1 MSFFLNAFSLLPR
14 LETPRLVLREM
25 KMRDAQDL
33 YEYCCDPMVS
43 RHVLWD
49 TYTSPS
55 QARMHIRHVRSQ
67 YRQGFPGTFA
77 VELKETGKVIGTIGF
92 MWINPEHRSCE
103 VGYSLNRRYWNRGY
117 TTEALKRLL
126 EYAFHDLHLNRAE
139 AQFEVDNPA
148 SGRVMEKAGM
158 HYEGTLRQ
166 RLKNKGRFV
175 DVKLYAILSKQF
187 SISKEE
193 TNHAAL

>member
-1 MSFFLNAFSLLPR
+1 MCLFSAFSLLPR
-14 LETPRLVLREM
+14 LETDRLVLREL
-25 KMRDAQDL
+25 RHTDARDL
-33 YEYCCDPMVS
+33 YEYCSDPLVS

-49 TYTSPS
+49 TYTSVAD
-55 QARMHIRHVRSQ
+55 ARMYIRTVRRQ

-77 VELKETGKVIGTIGF
+77 VELRDSGKVIGTIGF

-103 VGYSLNRRYWNRGY
+103 VGYSLNRRYWNKGY

-126 EYAFHDLHLNRAE
+126 AYAFDELHLNRAE
-139 AQFEVDNPA
+139 AQFETGNPA
-148 SGRVMEKAGM
+148 SGRVMEKSGM

-175 DVKLYAILSKQF
+175 DVKIYAMLKKDFHS
-187 SISKEE
+187 
-193 TNHAAL
+193 